1 MWAVWMEGG
10 EMSMVEK
17 LDKHYLSQV
26 TKVNMNSDKSCGPY
40 VGWIWHDGSGIL
52 CLRYFPSSTPTLI
65 KRKKKSNNSNWGTL
79 YRMLDQYSSKLL
91 KEKSQAKS
99 EKLS

>member
-1 MWAVWMEGG
+1 MWAVCMEGG

-40 VGWIWHDGSGIL
+40 VGWI
-52 CLRYFPSSTPTLI
+52 
-65 KRKKKSNNSNWGTL
+65 
-79 YRMLDQYSSKLL
+79 
-91 KEKSQAKS
+91 
-99 EKLS
+99 